1 MEAEVVI
8 DGIFFLSAVIFAIAV
23 NDGLN
28 AIGRG
33 LKEIASAIERA
44 SKNK

>member
-1 MEAEVVI
+1 MEAEVVMA
-8 DGIFFLSAVIFAIAV
+8 GIFFLSAVIFAIAV

-44 SKNK
+44 SRR

>member
-1 MEAEVVI
+1 MEAEVGMA
-8 DGIFFLSAVIFAIAV
+8 GIFFLSVVIFSIAV
-23 NDGLN
+23 NGGLN

-44 SKNK
+44 SRR

>member
-1 MEAEVVI
+1 METEVVMA
-8 DGIFFLSAVIFAIAV
+8 GMFVLSVVIFSIAV
-23 NDGLN
+23 NNGLN

-44 SKNK
+44 SRR